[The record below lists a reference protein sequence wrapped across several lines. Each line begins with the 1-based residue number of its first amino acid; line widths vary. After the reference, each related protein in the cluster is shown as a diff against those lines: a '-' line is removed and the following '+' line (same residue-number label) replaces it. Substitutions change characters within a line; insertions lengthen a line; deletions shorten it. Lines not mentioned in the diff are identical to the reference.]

1 MFCSCAETVKKPYLG
16 GYCGGVP
23 PLPIP
28 NREVKPACADGTAM
42 QCGRVGGRLF
52 FRVESLT
59 SVMMS
64 GTLFLFGSTEYR
76 TYETN
81 KTNVTYGTDRNDM
94 MMEIII
100 LPPIAFYV
108 QIQIF

>member
-1 MFCSCAETVKKPYLG
+1 
-16 GYCGGVP
+16 
-23 PLPIP
+23 
-28 NREVKPACADGTAM
+28 
-42 QCGRVGGRLF
+42 LF

-64 GTLFLFGSTEYR
+64 GTLFLFGHMAYG

-81 KTNVTYGTDRNDM
+81 KANVTYGTDGNDM

-100 LPPIAFYV
+100 LPTIAFYV